1 MACSWW
7 GHLPHYLDC
16 LHIDMVKVLQ
26 LSMILVHP
34 TGCPKVTVGTFTEDN
49 SVIDRVNAKSF
60 EPLIVHTTGI
70 FSTYDTPWC
79 TQNHPGFC
87 WKQFHNLKNA
97 ETRCALLAA
106 TLPASLAASLG
117 CSVADCGFSNCQDC
131 LECACSSADR
141 RWSTGM
147 G

>member
-1 MACSWW
+1 M
-7 GHLPHYLDC
+7 DKE
-16 LHIDMVKVLQ
+16 DMET
-26 LSMILVHP
+26 
-34 TGCPKVTVGTFTEDN
+34 TGCPKVSVGTFTEDN

-60 EPLIVHTTGI
+60 QPPIVHTTGI
-70 FSTYDTPWC
+70 FLTYDTPWC
-79 TQNHPGFC
+79 AQNHPGFC

-131 LECACSSADR
+131 FTTHKS
-141 RWSTGM
+141 
-147 G
+147 